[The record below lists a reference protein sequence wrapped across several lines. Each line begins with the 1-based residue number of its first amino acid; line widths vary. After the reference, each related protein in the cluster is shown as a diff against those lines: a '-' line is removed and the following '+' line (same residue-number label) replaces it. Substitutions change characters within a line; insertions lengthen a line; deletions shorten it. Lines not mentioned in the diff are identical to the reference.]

1 MIVDTKKLRKRQ
13 GLLFRSLPLFCLV
26 LLVALT
32 WNWETKKEEVPRVY
46 NTENDLLVLMQ
57 AENGTNLTQVAA
69 GTEATAVG
77 DGAPG
82 DFGALTSAGGLG
94 TEASAGEG
102 TFPEL
107 YTEATALVEVPA
119 EEKVCYLT
127 FDDGPSVNTEKI
139 LSILEEYD
147 VKATFF
153 VVGSQLHEGTK
164 DTFERL
170 LDAGHAVG
178 IHAFSHEYKKLYQSQ
193 ESFLTDYERIAQLL
207 RDEYGVEA
215 SFFRFPGGSLCA
227 YLKGSTKVLLEEM
240 HRRGYRCFDWNVS
253 GEDSVGEPTVESILQ
268 NVYRDVFRYN
278 HPLILLHDSGGA
290 TETVKA
296 LPQILK
302 RLKEEGYRFETL
314 EGVEEYVF
322 PKSR

>member
-1 MIVDTKKLRKRQ
+1 MIIDTKILRKRQ
-13 GLLFRSLPLFCLV
+13 GLIFRSLPFFCLV
-26 LLVALT
+26 LFVALT
-32 WNWETKKEEVPRVY
+32 WNWETPKKDVPIVY

-57 AENGTNLTQVAA
+57 AENGTNLTQM
-69 GTEATAVG
+69 
-77 DGAPG
+77 
-82 DFGALTSAGGLG
+82 LG
-94 TEASAGEG
+94 SEASAGEAG
-102 TFPEL
+102 YPGAVGVATEEETFPEL
-107 YTEATALVEVPA
+107 YTEATALVDVPA

-127 FDDGPSVNTEKI
+127 FDDGPSVNTKKVLEI
-139 LSILEEYD
+139 LDEYD

-153 VVGSQLHEGTK
+153 VVGSQLHEGTR
-164 DTFERL
+164 DTFQQL

-178 IHAFSHEYKKLYQSQ
+178 IHAYSHEYKELYHSEQ
-193 ESFLTDYERIAQLL
+193 SFLEDYERVAQLL
-207 RDEYGVEA
+207 REQYGVEA
-215 SFFRFPGGSLCA
+215 GIFRFPGGSMCA
-227 YLKGSTKVLLEEM
+227 YLKDSTKPLLAEM

-253 GEDSVGEPTVESILQ
+253 GEDSVGNPTVQSILE